1 MNSEIRTFGRTAF
14 GAPLEFLFT
23 KRRINDKMQFVGAIQ
38 SLDTPRSAGSV
49 FDTGHVRR
57 GRARCLPTLSAGLR
71 EDFHWDF
78 PSSES
83 KSVVSGVKKER
94 TQCQFHLEV
103 ELSGARNGRG
113 GGVDGHRS
121 IAPQTTNLSTEINC
135 FFMRAR
141 PQRKEEDK

>member
-1 MNSEIRTFGRTAF
+1 MNSEIRTVGRTAF

-38 SLDTPRSAGSV
+38 SLDTPRRAGSV

-57 GRARCLPTLSAGLR
+57 GRAPTLSAGLR

-103 ELSGARNGRG
+103 ELFGARIGG

>member
-1 MNSEIRTFGRTAF
+1 MTRRAAPAPSLRWGDGRSSEGR
-14 GAPLEFLFT
+14 
-23 KRRINDKMQFVGAIQ
+23 RRWA
-38 SLDTPRSAGSV
+38 
-49 FDTGHVRR
+49 
-57 GRARCLPTLSAGLR
+57 RATRPSQVPTLSAGLR
-71 EDFHWDF
+71 EDFHWE
-78 PSSES
+78 SSES
-83 KSVVSGVKKER
+83 KSVMSGVKKER

-103 ELSGARNGRG
+103 ELSGARNGGG

>member
-1 MNSEIRTFGRTAF
+1 MNSEIRTGGRTAF

-83 KSVVSGVKKER
+83 KSVVSGVKKTENPMPIS
-94 TQCQFHLEV
+94 C
-103 ELSGARNGRG
+103 
-113 GGVDGHRS
+113 RS
-121 IAPQTTNLSTEINC
+121 
-135 FFMRAR
+135 
-141 PQRKEEDK
+141 